1 MLRKHAWLPGMIGA
15 LLFGV
20 VPVGAEVGVTAD
32 AIRIGQVC
40 ALTGAAQGLGQ
51 EMRAGASVYFAY
63 VNSQGGVHGRKIT
76 LMTLDDGYEPEKT
89 IEATTKLIEQE
100 QVFMLFG
107 YVGTPTSSA
116 AVPLTKKAQVPFFGP
131 FTGAEFLRT
140 PVSANIYNVRA
151 SYFQETEEQV
161 RQLVD
166 VLGKKR
172 IAVFYQD
179 DSYGKAGLG
188 GVQKAMRQRGLD
200 IVATGAYQRNTVDVQ
215 AALDSIKKANPEAV
229 IMVGAYKPS
238 AAFIKAAKVA
248 GMQVLFLNVSFVGSL
263 PLAKELDGDGNGV
276 IVTQVVPS
284 PWDASTALVAEY
296 QQHMQQYAPGVELS
310 FGSLEG
316 YLDAK
321 IVVQAL
327 RDAGPTL
334 TRAALLKAL
343 DSMTTADFGGVVV
356 SFSPTD
362 HQGLDTVYLTVLEQ
376 GSYKQVKSLKEM

>member
-1 MLRKHAWLPGMIGA
+1 
-15 LLFGV
+15 
-20 VPVGAEVGVTAD
+20 
-32 AIRIGQVC
+32 
-40 ALTGAAQGLGQ
+40 
-51 EMRAGASVYFAY
+51 
-63 VNSQGGVHGRKIT
+63 
-76 LMTLDDGYEPEKT
+76 
-89 IEATTKLIEQE
+89 
-100 QVFMLFG
+100 MLFG

-140 PVSANIYNVRA
+140 PVSAHIYNVRA
-151 SYFQETEEQV
+151 SYFQETAEQV

-179 DSYGKAGLG
+179 NSYGKAGLG

-238 AAFIKAAKVA
+238 AAFIKAAKAA
-248 GMQVLFLNVSFVGSL
+248 GMQALFLNVSFVGSI

-296 QQHMQQYAPGVELS
+296 QQHMQQYAPGVEPS

-321 IVVQAL
+321 IVVHAL

-334 TRAALLKAL
+334 TRAALLQAL
-343 DSMTTADFGGVVV
+343 DSMTNADFGGVVV

-362 HQGLDTVYLTVLEQ
+362 HQGLDIVYLTVLEH
-376 GSYKQVKSLKEM
+376 GRYKQVKSLKEM